1 MPDLPRILIVD
12 DHPIMRRGI
21 ESTIESRFQLVG
33 SADEIDAA
41 VDLIIERAPDLVV
54 LDVNL
59 KDGHG
64 ATVVRRVKPA
74 LPETKFL
81 VLTVSSSKED
91 VMRMFQMGIDGYI
104 VKSSEG
110 ADLLDAIQQTL
121 DNERP
126 VSRAIAGYLLDIDE
140 DVADESGI
148 DRLTP
153 KEREVTKLIARGYSY
168 REIAGRLS
176 RPISV
181 KTLENH
187 VAHIFQKLEVASRH
201 QVARLAYETGLV
213 SPEDDP
219 AD

>member
-21 ESTIESRFQLVG
+21 ESIIESNFTLVG

-41 VDLIIERAPDLVV
+41 VELILERAPDLVV

-64 ATVVRRVKPA
+64 ATVVGRVKPT
-74 LPETKFL
+74 LPDIKFL

-110 ADLLDAIQQTL
+110 TDLLDAIQQTL

-126 VSRAIAGYLLDIDE
+126 VSRSIAGYLLDIDE
-140 DVADESGI
+140 DVADASGI

-168 REIAGRLS
+168 KEIASRLS

-219 AD
+219 N